1 MPFYFVFSKTNK
13 QLVWKGSVLRQ
24 ELRIASL
31 FFNKPKMEKE
41 LIQQEK
47 LLEFQ
52 PKTSITAISGG
63 RVVSILFADIT
74 HVSKYGNETVIYTV
88 NNSYRTYHSLKGL
101 LTDLPVNVFFL
112 VHQSH
117 IVSLRHMT
125 GVRKGRLVVGEYY
138 VPMSRNYKVQ
148 LMVRLR
154 EIVEREYFFI
164 EKIL

>member
-1 MPFYFVFSKTNK
+1 
-13 QLVWKGSVLRQ
+13 
-24 ELRIASL
+24 
-31 FFNKPKMEKE
+31 MEQN

-47 LLEFQ
+47 LLLFQ

-63 RVVSILFADIT
+63 RVVSILFAEIT

-117 IVSLRHMT
+117 IVSLQHMA
-125 GVRKGRLVVGEYY
+125 GVRKGRLEVGEYY
-138 VPMSRNYKVQ
+138 VPMSKNYKVQ
-148 LMVRLR
+148 LLARLK
-154 EIVEREYFFI
+154 EILEREYFFI
-164 EKIL
+164 ERKL